1 MLVTV
6 EPASTAN
13 VDAAPNATE
22 DWLAFADEE
31 TLEDELVCELL
42 DELLLVELRTELL
55 ELTLD
60 DEDERDL
67 LLLNREEED
76 CWLRRGI
83 V

>member
-13 VDAAPNATE
+13 VDAAPKATE
-22 DWLAFADEE
+22 DWFALVDEE
-31 TLEDELVCELL
+31 LEDELVCELL
-42 DELLLVELRTELL
+42 DELLLVELRVELL
-55 ELTLD
+55 ELTL
-60 DEDERDL
+60 EDERDL

-76 CWLRRGI
+76 CWLERDI